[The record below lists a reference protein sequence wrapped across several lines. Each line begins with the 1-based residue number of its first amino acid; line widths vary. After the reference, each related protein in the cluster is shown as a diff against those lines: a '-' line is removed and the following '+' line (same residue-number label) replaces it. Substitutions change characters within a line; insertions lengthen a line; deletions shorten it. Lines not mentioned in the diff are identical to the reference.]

1 MDAKYLDFIPTGDI
15 YLFNTGAAQKAW
27 LCYGCRYIPELN
39 AHRFI
44 VWAPNA
50 GAVSLVGDFNGW
62 NREAT
67 PMEQV
72 EGGAWVCFVE
82 GLRENA
88 LYKYCVTGRDGK
100 QVLKSDPF
108 ATFSQ
113 NGEETASIVWNGG
126 SYQWTDKAYM
136 KKREKRQHL
145 SQPMSIYEV
154 HLGSWKDVGYNKAQ
168 YRLMGEALAAY
179 CKDMGYTHVE
189 MMPVSEYP
197 YDGSWGYQVTGYYA
211 PTSRYGNPDDFKCM
225 VDTLHAAGIGVIIDW
240 VPAHFPKDE
249 HGLARFDG
257 TNQFECKEQRMAEH
271 PDWGTLIFDYASNQV
286 QSFLISSACLF
297 F

>member
-1 MDAKYLDFIPTGDI
+1 MHLEICPADKIHTNKGDMRMDAKYLDFIPTGDI

-50 GAVSLVGDFNGW
+50 GAVALVGDFNGW

-154 HLGSWKDVGYNKAQ
+154 HLGSWKDVGYDKAQ

-257 TNQFECKEQRMAEH
+257 TNQFECK
-271 PDWGTLIFDYASNQV
+271 
-286 QSFLISSACLF
+286 SSAWPSIPTGAP
-297 F
+297 

>member
-15 YLFNTGAAQKAW
+15 YLFNIGEAQKAW

-62 NREAT
+62 NREST

-100 QVLKSDPF
+100 QVL
-108 ATFSQ
+108 
-113 NGEETASIVWNGG
+113 
-126 SYQWTDKAYM
+126 
-136 KKREKRQHL
+136 
-145 SQPMSIYEV
+145 
-154 HLGSWKDVGYNKAQ
+154 
-168 YRLMGEALAAY
+168 
-179 CKDMGYTHVE
+179 
-189 MMPVSEYP
+189 
-197 YDGSWGYQVTGYYA
+197 
-211 PTSRYGNPDDFKCM
+211 
-225 VDTLHAAGIGVIIDW
+225 
-240 VPAHFPKDE
+240 
-249 HGLARFDG
+249 
-257 TNQFECKEQRMAEH
+257 
-271 PDWGTLIFDYASNQV
+271 
-286 QSFLISSACLF
+286 
-297 F
+297 